1 MPTFDRPFGAAA
13 IRRKTDSICG
23 AQGAFGDQCGP
34 GGPKGNP
41 NRQVVGTLLPL
52 WLCLQYT
59 YIYIYIYIYIHI
71 YIYTYTYIYIYIYN
85 ETVQNDVTLCKE

>member
-52 WLCLQYT
+52 WLCL
-59 YIYIYIYIYIHI
+59 HW
-71 YIYTYTYIYIYIYN
+71 
-85 ETVQNDVTLCKE
+85 

>member
-1 MPTFDRPFGAAA
+1 MPTFDRPLGAAA

-52 WLCLQYT
+52 WLV
-59 YIYIYIYIYIHI
+59 YIGSGAPAAGWGGS
-71 YIYTYTYIYIYIYN
+71 
-85 ETVQNDVTLCKE
+85 EEP